1 MDTSLFDNIYSE
13 WSKEIPDIIRNYV
26 RNDKINGRFV
36 DEADIISW
44 INLLLQD
51 STKYDILMWLKAKEN
66 TSFVENSS
74 IPFTESTIKQLYL
87 VNDESLLKRFRDGK
101 KRRQIYYIDKLFNYA
116 LPPFFMCMYSI
127 KHITHYNP
135 YCRDDCDVDLDSF
148 FALKDDLE
156 RDASLFLDKIPDD
169 EIKKC
174 QEITMAFYLENT
186 YGFTIKKMIAQQLSY
201 IPIDNTI
208 YQPDYLKSLAKK
220 VIVDFFQEK
229 SLPFDLPE
237 KYRDL
242 DIGSFRKLVMFFSR
256 SDYDILKE
264 AVTSHE
270 YDDITLN
277 SQNTPD
283 PGYLLMVLLF
293 AKSVLSYHLKEISK
307 CMSICPNIV
316 NDDFPESL
324 QSSRY
329 IASETYDFIDK
340 MLEHLSFSMP
350 GDKSITIDEKF
361 LLADIKNVSTVIKV
375 EKEGYSRNPDF
386 KKKLHAKAR
395 NEATNEVC
403 DIQELLISCDDDYPK
418 IYMPSEK
425 EILDRMKRYYTMAMG
440 KVVKYRFLHSR
451 DKKIKRIRCVSTRIS
466 KDQLVSN
473 TPIISPPK
481 LSGTEIRTCKNLFI
495 LLMNNCFNNPTIA
508 EHNYDSK
515 LNYVVQELP
524 TQSQAV
530 VEKFTKQKIS
540 YSSLNDKRFL
550 LISLRNTVFCS
561 PSPNISL
568 NFQMFYKKILNEC
581 LNKLYDSITSEFNS
595 SEELRTYI
603 SGIYNSEVLE
613 HAKKNLC
620 VKGKIDCSRISKE
633 VQKRIIELN

>member
-1 MDTSLFDNIYSE
+1 MDTSIFDNIYSE
-13 WSKEIPDIIRNYV
+13 WSKGIPDIIRNIV
-26 RNDKINGRFV
+26 RNDKKISRFV
-36 DEADIISW
+36 NEEDIISW

-101 KRRQIYYIDKLFNYA
+101 KRRQIYYIDKLFDYA

-127 KHITHYNP
+127 KHIAHYNP

-264 AVTSHE
+264 AVASHE

-293 AKSVLSYHLKEISK
+293 AKSVLYYHLKEISK
-307 CMSICPNIV
+307 CMNICPNLV

-324 QSSRY
+324 QSSRN
-329 IASETYDFIDK
+329 ITAETYDFINN
-340 MLEHLSFSMP
+340 MLEHFTFSMP
-350 GDKSITIDEKF
+350 GDKSITIDENL
-361 LLADIKNVSTVIKV
+361 LLANIKNVSAVINV

-386 KKKLHAKAR
+386 MKKLHAKVR
-395 NEATNEVC
+395 NIDTNEVC
-403 DIQELLISCDDDYPK
+403 DIQDLFSCDYDYPS
-418 IYMPSEK
+418 IDMPSER
-425 EILDRMKRYYTMAMG
+425 EILTRMKRYYILVLG
-440 KVVKYRFLHSR
+440 KVVKYRFLHSK
-451 DKKIKRIRCVSTRIS
+451 DKK
-466 KDQLVSN
+466 
-473 TPIISPPK
+473 
-481 LSGTEIRTCKNLFI
+481 
-495 LLMNNCFNNPTIA
+495 M
-508 EHNYDSK
+508 
-515 LNYVVQELP
+515 
-524 TQSQAV
+524 
-530 VEKFTKQKIS
+530 
-540 YSSLNDKRFL
+540 
-550 LISLRNTVFCS
+550 
-561 PSPNISL
+561 
-568 NFQMFYKKILNEC
+568 
-581 LNKLYDSITSEFNS
+581 
-595 SEELRTYI
+595 
-603 SGIYNSEVLE
+603 
-613 HAKKNLC
+613 
-620 VKGKIDCSRISKE
+620 ID
-633 VQKRIIELN
+633 L